1 MSRTAK
7 TRDRAGIYKDQ
18 IYALITI
25 YKTGISFYNSSLSV
39 LDKNIKIMH
48 LYLVRGTKGQ
58 GFLKAV

>member
-25 YKTGISFYNSSLSV
+25 YKTGISFYNSSLTV
-39 LDKNIKIMH
+39 LDKKYKFI
-48 LYLVRGTKGQ
+48 LYLVHGTKGQ